1 MKTEEYY
8 TREYLYNIGSLETGL
23 RFETDYLNG
32 FTYGRWCSK
41 KKEEDDHVIKA
52 ILEHSEVQFGCAS
65 EEATKYILQELHNIL
80 KNKPSV
86 WRIGYV
92 EPKPGEI
99 GLRLTLKNEDEQ
111 LSKQNL
117 IDELLEDAPDV
128 AIDIKYGEPINLDL
142 KCQEPDGESD
152 SYLSVS
158 ICYRSETKH
167 VWKKER
173 AYVRTR
179 QIIGGHYYERY
190 FSLRWKTKKRKRIIA
205 EIEEACSSST
215 PLY

>member
-80 KNKPSV
+80 KNK
-86 WRIGYV
+86 RL
-92 EPKPGEI
+92 GEFKEKVRYY
-99 GLRLTLKNEDEQ
+99 L
-111 LSKQNL
+111 
-117 IDELLEDAPDV
+117 
-128 AIDIKYGEPINLDL
+128 DI
-142 KCQEPDGESD
+142 
-152 SYLSVS
+152 
-158 ICYRSETKH
+158 
-167 VWKKER
+167 
-173 AYVRTR
+173 
-179 QIIGGHYYERY
+179 
-190 FSLRWKTKKRKRIIA
+190 
-205 EIEEACSSST
+205 
-215 PLY
+215 